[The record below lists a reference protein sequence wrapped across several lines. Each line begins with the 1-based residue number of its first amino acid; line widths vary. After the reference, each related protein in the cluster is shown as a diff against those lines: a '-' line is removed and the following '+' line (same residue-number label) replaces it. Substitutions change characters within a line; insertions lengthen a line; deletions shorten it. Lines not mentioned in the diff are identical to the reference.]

1 MNTKDQE
8 KSPAEYHDYLSIS
21 EATAVMGF
29 AHSQYTRRL
38 LHDSVEALEKGEE
51 PKLPWPSDNRPM
63 AVKLSMGGYDKWFI
77 HPQAAENYEAR
88 ASTVG
93 QGLRRYLLRFNEE
106 WMSISQMSE
115 AVTQLFG
122 EQGEDTYIFEPAYK
136 PGSRKG
142 KAGKKAPSTVED
154 FTATIVSALTKPFAS
169 ARGTYEFHPG
179 EGPVAAAAAAAA
191 AEEEDN
197 PAAELD

>member
-8 KSPAEYHDYLSIS
+8 KAPVEYHDYLSIS

-29 AHSQYTRRL
+29 AHAQYTRRL
-38 LHDSVEALEKGEE
+38 LHDSVAALEKGEE
-51 PKLPWPSDNRPM
+51 PKLPWPSDDRPM

-77 HPQAAENYEAR
+77 HPSTAANYEAR

-93 QGLRRYLLRFNEE
+93 QGLRRYLFRFNEE
-106 WMSISQMSE
+106 WMTVSQVSE
-115 AVTQLFG
+115 AMAQLFG
-122 EQGEDTYIFEPAYK
+122 EQGEDTFIFEPAYK

-142 KAGKKAPSTVED
+142 TGGKKEPKTAED
-154 FTATIVSALTKPFAS
+154 FTATIVSQLTKPFAS
-169 ARGTYEFHPG
+169 ARGTYEFKAG
-179 EGPVAAAAAAAA
+179 EGPVAAAAAEA
-191 AEEEDN
+191 AEAEAAN